1 MRAPRPM
8 ILLVATLSAQALGC
22 SLAAADQAEMFD
34 GFMPFIRPLWLGSGA
49 GARYEPS
56 ADTDDGPATFR
67 RSDEHVYL
75 RVQPYASATDEL
87 TVGGTGAETHIG
99 GGAAL
104 PDTGP
109 IPDHLYRI
117 EGSLGYRHIDG
128 AQRVYGLNLAI
139 GSASDKPFA
148 NDGVLSVSA
157 TASARLSAG
166 GDNAWLLFLNYAN
179 DRQVLNNVPLPGF
192 GYLWKPDATV
202 IAMVGLPFAFV
213 SWRPTPWFNAD
224 VAVSGLGSAH
234 LLASVKPLADAT
246 WLRVH
251 VGYDWRTESFKRAD
265 RPDRSDQLFFRE
277 MTAVGGLTVEPG
289 PWFSADL
296 YGGWAFERQVFED
309 KSIAG
314 HHDDLL
320 RIDPGPLIGLELKSR
335 F

>member
-1 MRAPRPM
+1 MIASRPFVM
-8 ILLVATLSAQALGC
+8 LVAAFSAQMLGLSA
-22 SLAAADQAEMFD
+22 SAADQAEMFD
-34 GFMPFIRPLWLGSGA
+34 GFMPFIRPLWLGSNV
-49 GARYEPS
+49 GARYEPD

-67 RSDEHVYL
+67 RSDVHAYL
-75 RVQPYASATDEL
+75 RVQPYNSATDEL
-87 TVGGTGAETHIG
+87 TVGGTVAETRIG

-109 IPDHLYRI
+109 IPDHLYRV
-117 EGSLGYRHIDG
+117 EGALGYRHIDG

-139 GSASDKPFA
+139 GSASNEPFA
-148 NDGVLSVSA
+148 NAGVLSVSA
-157 TASARLSAG
+157 TASARLAAG

-213 SWRPTPWFNAD
+213 SWHPVPWFNTD
-224 VAVSGLGSAH
+224 LAVSGLGSAH
-234 LLASVKPLADAT
+234 VLASLKPIASAP

-251 VGYDWRTESFKRAD
+251 AGYDWRTETFKRAD

-277 MTAVGGLTVEPG
+277 MTAIAGLAIEPG
-289 PWFSADL
+289 PWFSSDL
-296 YGGWAFERQVFED
+296 YGGWAFARQVFED
-309 KSIAG
+309 RSIAG

-320 RIDPGPLIGLELKSR
+320 RIDPGPQVGLELKSR